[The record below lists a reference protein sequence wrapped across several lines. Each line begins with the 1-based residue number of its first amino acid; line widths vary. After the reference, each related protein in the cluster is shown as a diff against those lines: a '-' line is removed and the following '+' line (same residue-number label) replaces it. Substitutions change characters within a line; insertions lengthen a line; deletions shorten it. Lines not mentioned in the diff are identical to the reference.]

1 MEFED
6 NFDVGVY
13 MTMDDRD
20 SREGG
25 EGKEGKNGREN
36 EQNFIDVF
44 EEEKRQ
50 VDDGYELMGQGV
62 NLVAFPIQALM
73 TDLFTNL
80 QVQPADMTFQRFG
93 WDKIQN
99 PPNGDAW

>member
-1 MEFED
+1 
-6 NFDVGVY
+6 
-13 MTMDDRD
+13 MTPIDAPSWAWWSQPNADGTHTV
-20 SREGG
+20 SLLAQGTITEG
-25 EGKEGKNGREN
+25 
-36 EQNFIDVF
+36 
-44 EEEKRQ
+44 
-50 VDDGYELMGQGV
+50 GQGV